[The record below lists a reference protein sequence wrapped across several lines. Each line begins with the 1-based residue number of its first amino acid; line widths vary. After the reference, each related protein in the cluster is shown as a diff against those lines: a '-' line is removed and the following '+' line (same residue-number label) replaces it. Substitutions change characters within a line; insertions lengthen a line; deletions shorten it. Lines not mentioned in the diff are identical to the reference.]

1 MDFGANKT
9 SIEVIREDIFG
20 GTNLR
25 DIYSSVNG
33 KWYKTSWKEFDQLKN
48 IDQKYYCSDHYELS
62 VNKCSLKCGTWSRFW
77 ENKGWVIEI
86 DPFG

>member
-1 MDFGANKT
+1 MNFGANKT
-9 SIEVIREDIFG
+9 SIEVIREDTFG
-20 GTNLR
+20 GMNFR

-33 KWYKTSWKEFDQLKN
+33 KWYKKSWKEFDQLKN
-48 IDQKYYCSDHYELS
+48 IDQKYYCSDYYELS
-62 VNKCSLKCGTWSRFW
+62 VNKCIVKCGILSRFW